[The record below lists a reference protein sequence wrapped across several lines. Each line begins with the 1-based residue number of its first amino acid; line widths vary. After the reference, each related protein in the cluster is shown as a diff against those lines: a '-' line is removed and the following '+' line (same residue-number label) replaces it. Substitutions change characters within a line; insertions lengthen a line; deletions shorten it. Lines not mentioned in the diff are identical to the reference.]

1 MLKNVPIRVK
11 LFIAPVIISLLM
23 VGIWLGAR
31 HGFVQQGA
39 ALDTV
44 VNENFASANDSARLL
59 QTVSETQ
66 SDIFRLMVWGRLQ
79 RDAEELDAIR
89 GSIDQRIEAVT
100 TLAGTIWPEFAEL
113 SEDEDDSG
121 DVEADN
127 AIVEELHNYIQAA
140 TRGADMAR
148 LNPTLASAV
157 VVSAATSYDNLSQM
171 LEAEYDAT
179 VEGARQ
185 QRDRSAE
192 TIDEIS
198 GYLTAAVAGAVFLAA
213 LLTLLMGGHIA
224 GAIRR
229 SVVVTSR
236 LAEGDTAVDVT
247 DTDRRDEIG
256 LINRSLQ
263 VFKENALKVQN
274 LTDEEIQRARER
286 EAKAAEEKRRS
297 EVLALANE
305 LESNVKTVVD
315 GLSKASSE
323 MSAETETMTRRV
335 ADATT
340 QADAASTGSRDASNK
355 ITAMAAAIEELSSSI
370 DEVGSRAS
378 ESMDIANRA
387 VEEAKSTDATVA
399 SLSEAAQR
407 IDEVI
412 ALIDD
417 ISKQTNLLALNATI
431 EAARA
436 GEAGK
441 GFSVVASEVKS
452 LANQTGKATTEIATQ
467 IATMQ
472 SVTNNAVND
481 IRSIAKTI
489 TSISEVAS
497 AIASAVAQQTS
508 VTREISGNVQQASD
522 TADQVA
528 ENVSS
533 VSGAMG
539 ETGKA
544 ATNVLH
550 QAEGLAERA
559 QDLDAQVGEFLNR
572 LRAD

>member
-1 MLKNVPIRVK
+1 MLKNISIRVK
-11 LFIAPVIISLLM
+11 LFIAPIIISLLM
-23 VGIWLGAR
+23 VGTWLGAR
-31 HGFVQQGA
+31 HGFIQQGE

-59 QTVSETQ
+59 QNVSETQ

-79 RDAEELDAIR
+79 RDEDELDIIRDAI
-89 GSIDQRIEAVT
+89 DERIET
-100 TLAGTIWPEFAEL
+100 TITLADLIWPGFSEL
-113 SEDEDDSG
+113 NEDEDDDG
-121 DVEADN
+121 ATQAEVA
-127 AIVEELHNYIQAA
+127 EELNNYIEAA
-140 TRGADMAR
+140 IRAADMAR
-148 LNPTLASAV
+148 MNPTLASAV
-157 VVSAATSYDNLSQM
+157 VVSAATSYDNLSRL
-171 LEAEYDAT
+171 LEAEYLDT

-185 QRDRSAE
+185 QRDQSAD
-192 TIDEIS
+192 TIDQIS
-198 GYLTAAVAGAVFLAA
+198 TYLAAAVGGAVLLAA

-229 SVVVTSR
+229 SVAVTGR
-236 LAEGDTAVDVT
+236 LAEGDTEVEVT

-274 LTDEEIQRARER
+274 LTDEEVQRARER
-286 EAKAAEEKRRS
+286 EAKAAEEKRRN

-305 LESNVKTVVD
+305 LESNVKSVVD

-323 MSAETETMTRRV
+323 MSAETETMTRQV
-335 ADATT
+335 AEATN

-452 LANQTGKATTEIATQ
+452 LANQTGKATTEIANQ

-472 SVTNNAVND
+472 SVTNNAVNE
-481 IRSIAKTI
+481 IRSIANTI

-508 VTREISGNVQQASD
+508 VTREISGNVQQVSG

-528 ENVSS
+528 DNVSS
-533 VSGAMG
+533 VSISMG
-539 ETGKA
+539 ETGKSA
-544 ATNVLH
+544 SNVLE

-572 LRAD
+572 LRTD